1 MIISLHTMICNCV
14 KRSTISV
21 LTFDEVAVNLSSLRL
36 KEKKSQIPYV
46 SRIALLQ
53 KLFIDMLQL

>member
-1 MIISLHTMICNCV
+1 MICNCV

-21 LTFDEVAVNLSSLRL
+21 LTFDEVAVNLSSIHL
-36 KEKKSQIPYV
+36 KEKKSQIQYV